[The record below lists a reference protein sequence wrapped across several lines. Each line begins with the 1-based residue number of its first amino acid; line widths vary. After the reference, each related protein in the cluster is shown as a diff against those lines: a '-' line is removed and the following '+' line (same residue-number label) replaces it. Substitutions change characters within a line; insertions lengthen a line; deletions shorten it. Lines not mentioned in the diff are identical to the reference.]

1 MRISREL
8 EVTLTLA
15 VNEARKRRHEFL
27 CLEHVLYALT
37 FDEDVAKI
45 IRNCGG
51 DVKTL
56 QRDLERFFN
65 EQMEALPEGVE
76 EVEPQQTLG
85 FQRALQRAAAHVQSS
100 GKEVIEGRNLL
111 VALFRE
117 ENSFALYLLQK
128 QGISRLDVLNYI
140 SHGISK
146 IPVEEEEEPA
156 NHAAEPEH
164 GDDEDEPRPVKN
176 PLAAFTSNLVQRA
189 KDGLIDPLIGRENEL
204 ERTIHVLCRRRK
216 NNPIYVGDSGVGKT
230 AIVDGLALRI
240 AKGEAP
246 DVLKNAVI
254 YSLDMGAVLAGTK
267 FRGQFEERLKA
278 VLNALKKQPNAIL
291 FIDEIHT
298 IVGAGATSGGS
309 MDASNILKP
318 ALVSGTL
325 RCIGATTYHEYRSY
339 FERDRA
345 LARRFQKIE
354 VHEPSIDDTVK
365 ILEGLKSYY
374 EQHHGVTYTPEALRA
389 AAELSAKYINDR
401 FLPDKAIDVIDEVGA
416 SFKIKPAANGEP
428 KVVNDTDIEEV
439 VAKIARI
446 PPRSVSI
453 SDKERLQNLEG
464 DLKKVVFGQDHAIQT
479 VVTAIRMARAGLG
492 HPEKPVGC
500 FLFTGPTG
508 VGKTEVA
515 KQLALTLGLQFLRF
529 DMSEYM
535 EKHTVSRLIGAP
547 PGYVGFD
554 QGGLLT
560 EAITRNPHAVLLLD
574 EIEKAHPD
582 LFNILLQVMD
592 HATLTDNNG
601 KKADFRHV
609 ILIMTSNAGAREM
622 ASAAIGFG
630 ERSNLAKGEQALE
643 KLFSPEFRNRL
654 DATVTFGPLP
664 REAVEKVVD
673 KFMHEVEQQLA
684 EKKVAISLTPEAR
697 GYLAEKGYDATFG
710 ARPMARLIQK
720 EVKMIL
726 ADEILFGKLQNG
738 GKATIDLGE
747 NGLVF
752 SYEPLDGEEPPQATS
767 VAGKESE
774 TVKVRKKEKKE
785 SALSS

>member
-8 EVTLTLA
+8 ELTFTLA
-15 VNEARKRRHEFL
+15 VNEARRRRHEFL
-27 CLEHVLYALT
+27 CLEHVLYALL
-37 FDEDVAKI
+37 FDETVAEI
-45 IRNCGG
+45 IRPCGG
-51 DVKTL
+51 AIK
-56 QRDLERFFN
+56 
-65 EQMEALPEGVE
+65 ALPRDREVGIKANLPRQPEGPAVA
-76 EVEPQQTLG
+76 PQQTRG
-85 FQRALQRAAAHVQSS
+85 FQRVLQRAAAHVQSS
-100 GKEVIEGRNLL
+100 GKEVIEGRNVL

-117 ENSFALYLLQK
+117 ENSHALYLLQQQ
-128 QGISRLDVLNYI
+128 QGITRLDVLNYI

-146 IPVEEEEEPA
+146 IPTEEEDPA
-156 NHAAEPEH
+156 SRMNGGPME
-164 GDDEDEPRPVKN
+164 DEDEPRPVKN
-176 PLAAFTSNLVQRA
+176 PLEAFASNLVQRA
-189 KDGLIDPLIGRENEL
+189 KDGLIDPLIGRTNEL

-230 AIVDGLALRI
+230 AIVDGLALQI
-240 AKGEAP
+240 AKSEVP
-246 DVLKNAVI
+246 EVLKNVTI

-278 VLNALKKQPNAIL
+278 VLNALKKQPGAIL

-318 ALVSGTL
+318 ALASGTL

-354 VHEPSIDDTVK
+354 VHEPSIEETVQ
-365 ILEGLKSYY
+365 ILEGLKSHY

-416 SFKIKPAANGEP
+416 SFKIRPATEEK
-428 KVVNDTDIEEV
+428 KVVHDTDIEAV

-446 PPRSVSI
+446 PPRSVSV
-453 SDKERLQNLEG
+453 SDKERLQSLDA
-464 DLKKVVFGQDHAIQT
+464 DLQRVVFGQDKAIQT
-479 VVTAIRMARAGLG
+479 VVTAIRLSRAGLG
-492 HPEKPVGC
+492 SPEKPVGS

-515 KQLALTLGLQFLRF
+515 KQLAATLGLQFLRF

-582 LFNILLQVMD
+582 VFNILLQVMD

-630 ERSNLAKGEQALE
+630 EQSNVGKGHQAIE
-643 KLFSPEFRNRL
+643 KLFNPEFRNRL
-654 DATVTFGPLP
+654 DAIVTFGTLTP
-664 REAVEKVVD
+664 EAVERVVD
-673 KFMHEVEQQLA
+673 KFMNELVQQLS
-684 EKKVAISLTPEAR
+684 EKKVFITLTPAAR
-697 GYLAEKGYDATFG
+697 RYLAEKGYDATYG
-710 ARPMARLIQK
+710 ARPMARLIQQ
-720 EVKMIL
+720 EVKQVL

-738 GKATIDLGE
+738 GKAEIDLGE
-747 NGLVF
+747 DGLVF
-752 SYEPLDGEEPPQATS
+752 VY
-767 VAGKESE
+767 KEANSGQPAAISDRPVGAAVQGRLE
-774 TVKVRKKEKKE
+774 GIP
-785 SALSS
+785 S

>member
-1 MRISREL
+1 MQISREF
-8 EVTLTLA
+8 ESALTLA
-15 VNEARKRRHEFL
+15 IKEARRHRHEFL
-27 CLEHVLYALT
+27 CLEHVLYALS
-37 FDEDVAKI
+37 FDEDVAEI
-45 IRNCGG
+45 IRSCGG
-51 DVKTL
+51 DVEHL
-56 QRDLERFFN
+56 QKDLLKFFEEN
-65 EQMEALPEGVE
+65 IESLPEESDVD
-76 EVEPQQTLG
+76 PQQTSG
-85 FQRALQRAAAHVQSS
+85 FRRVLQRAAMHVQSN
-100 GKEVIEGRNLL
+100 GKDIVEGRNFL

-117 ENSFALYLLQK
+117 KDSHALYFLQK

-146 IPVEEEEEPA
+146 VQPDE
-156 NHAAEPEH
+156 
-164 GDDEDEPRPVKN
+164 EDEPATGPETDGPDEEGEARPAKD
-176 PLAAFTSNLVQRA
+176 PLKAFTADLVQRA
-189 KDGLIDPLIGRENEL
+189 RDGEIDPLIGREVEV
-204 ERTIHVLCRRRK
+204 ERTVHVLCRRRK
-216 NNPIYVGDSGVGKT
+216 NNPVYVGDSGVGKT
-230 AIVDGLALRI
+230 AIADGLALQI
-240 AKGEAP
+240 ANGEVPEVIKDA
-246 DVLKNAVI
+246 KI

-278 VLNALKKQPNAIL
+278 VLNALRKDPNAIL

-318 ALVSGTL
+318 ALASGKL

-354 VHEPSIDDTVK
+354 VHEPSIEDAVK

-374 EQHHGVTYTPEALRA
+374 EDHHGVSYTNDALKA

-416 SFKIKPAANGEP
+416 AFKIKTSTNEAKVIGE
-428 KVVNDTDIEEV
+428 TDIEAV

-453 SDKERLQNLEG
+453 SDKDRLQRLDA
-464 DLKKVVFGQDHAIQT
+464 DLKKVVFGQDPAIA
-479 VVTAIRMARAGLG
+479 VIVRAIRLARAGLG
-492 HPEKPVGC
+492 QPEKPVGS
-500 FLFTGPTG
+500 FLFSGPTG

-515 KQLALTLGLQFLRF
+515 KQLAQTLGLQFLRF

-560 EAITRNPHAVLLLD
+560 EAITRNPHSVLLLD

-622 ASAAIGFG
+622 AATAIGFG
-630 ERSNLAKGEQALE
+630 EQSNEGKDQQAIE

-654 DATVTFGPLP
+654 DGIVHFRPLP
-664 REAVEKVVD
+664 PEAVERVVD
-673 KFMHEVEQQLA
+673 KFMKELIDQLA
-684 EKKVAISLTPEAR
+684 EKSVSISLTDDAR
-697 GYLAEKGYDATFG
+697 RYLAEKGYDKTYG
-710 ARPMARLIQK
+710 ARPMARLIQS
-720 EVKMIL
+720 EVKQVL
-726 ADEILFGKLQNG
+726 ADEILFGQLQNG
-738 GKATIDLGE
+738 GTVEIDLGE
-747 NGLVF
+747 DGLAF
-752 SYEPLDGEEPPQATS
+752 RYQSRTAAKTDKAAPA
-767 VAGKESE
+767 
-774 TVKVRKKEKKE
+774 E
-785 SALSS
+785 SAPEVVSDQQD